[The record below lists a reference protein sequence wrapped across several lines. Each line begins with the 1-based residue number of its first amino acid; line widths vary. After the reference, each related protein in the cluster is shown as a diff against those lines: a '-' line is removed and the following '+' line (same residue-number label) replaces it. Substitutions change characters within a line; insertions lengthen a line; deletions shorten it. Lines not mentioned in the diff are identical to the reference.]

1 LSPKLFKNY
10 LSLASGEIF
19 GKLLIFSAYG
29 YLARILGPA
38 DFGAI
43 EWAGAAVMCAGLLVD
58 QGLSSYGAR
67 EIAINSSDTVQL
79 AGEVITAR
87 SIFAV
92 ISYFLIIL
100 LASEFS
106 PAPIVYS
113 LLLIF
118 GLELLALPFLL
129 NWVFQGHDR
138 MTAVAAAGLIRQLIF
153 TVTVFVLVRSGND
166 ILSVGWAEALSVAV
180 AALFTLL
187 MFRNSFSPLSDLR
200 PRFSAKLLREGLPI
214 GLSQMFWVVKMF
226 GATLIVGIIGTPTET
241 GFFASAMRILIALH
255 AFIWLYYMNLLPSLA
270 RAWQSG
276 RETFAALIG
285 NSMRLV
291 ILLTVVLVAVWIA
304 LSPLAVKIV
313 YGDKF
318 AEASTTLQWLAGVFL
333 LAAVSGH
340 YRFGLI
346 AAGRQNEELLTA
358 ALGAILTVIFLP
370 LGFYRYGAAGAAAGL
385 CAAEF
390 GVLVSSWLFARRLLF
405 FTKNTAE
412 ASFETLP
419 QTIR

>member
-19 GKLLIFSAYG
+19 GKVLVFSAYG

-38 DFGAI
+38 DFGAV

-58 QGLSSYGAR
+58 QGLNSYGAR
-67 EIAINSSDTVQL
+67 EIAKNCGDTVRL
-79 AGEVITAR
+79 AEEIVTAR
-87 SIFAV
+87 TIFAA
-92 ISYFLIIL
+92 ISYFLIII
-100 LASEFS
+100 LAWKFS
-106 PAPIVYS
+106 PDPLVYS

-118 GLELLALPFLL
+118 GLELFAMPFFLS
-129 NWVFQGHDR
+129 WVFQGHDR
-138 MTAVAAAGLIRQLIF
+138 MNTVAAAGLIRQLIF
-153 TVTVFVLVRSGND
+153 TVTIFMFVRSGKD
-166 ILSVGWAEALSVAV
+166 ILYVGWAEALSVTF

-187 MFRNSFSPLSDLR
+187 MFRRSFSSLSGLR

-226 GATLIVGIIGTPTET
+226 GATLIVGFIGTPTET

-255 AFIWLYYMNLLPSLA
+255 TFIWLYYMNLLPSLA
-270 RAWQSG
+270 RAWETG
-276 RETFAALIG
+276 RKTFAALIG
-285 NSMRLV
+285 SSMRLV
-291 ILLTVVLVAVWIA
+291 ALLTAAIAAVWIA
-304 LSPLAVKIV
+304 VSPLAVKIA

-318 AEASTTLQWLAGVFL
+318 TASSTTLQWLAGVFL
-333 LAAVSGH
+333 LAAISGH

-358 ALGAILTVIFLP
+358 ALGAVLTIIFLP

-390 GVLVSSWLFARRLLF
+390 GVLASSQLFARRLLF
-405 FTKNTAE
+405 SKNNAAE
-412 ASFETLP
+412 TCFETLP
-419 QTIR
+419 QTSR